1 MQSYEDSSKN
11 SEVVL
16 VKLSRFQEIMLFQ
29 IKWVLLSS
37 MIIAFIDTVFM
48 ITIDWISFS
57 FDILLILNQVYTLFY
72 VSSTFNYGLSDSDQF
87 KTVVSSGLRM
97 NIFFY
102 LFLILFVVSIFWDND
117 SFFSYDEFDQ
127 YFIWVYIVLFVIKE
141 FLLKYSQMLIVRL
154 GCLR

>member
-1 MQSYEDSSKN
+1 MQSYEDGSKN

-37 MIIAFIDTVFM
+37 MIIAFIDIVFM

-102 LFLILFVVSIFWDND
+102 LFLVLFVVSIFWDND